1 MSALETDT
9 VTVDTTG
16 ASVPLPTYSQTSRAP
31 WIEAIARNLGSSYFG
46 TPTQP
51 GMMSKPIPIPMQ
63 QVAGLSPME
72 IQARNLA
79 GGLGGFSGQL
89 NEAQRMYRQGSR
101 QFNPNEARPYMD
113 QGARD
118 LFGSSYGQADVGF
131 GGGRGYVDPT
141 ASSYIRGGQG
151 QFGGGFD
158 DPSIRGMYQQS
169 TQGYDPRSTQ
179 SYMNPYEDSVVQQ
192 TMKDIRE
199 SGAKSDIGRRASEIS
214 QGAFGGSRSRLQQ
227 GESDRA
233 LGRGM
238 MEAVGGL
245 RSQGYQQAQQAAMG
259 EFGRQQD
266 ARARAAQGMGSYGRQ
281 GQQLRQ
287 SAYEDAMGRSL
298 QGGQLYGSQ
307 GMQGRQMAQSAFEDA
322 QRRRQ
327 QAASGMGGL
336 SSDAFG
342 QAMNAYQA
350 GTAGQRA
357 GAAGIGGLGRQGFD
371 MLTSQIGTMGGL
383 GQVGRGIQDRGFAN
397 QYRAATQMADE
408 PWMRMQRGMQLLG
421 GISPYGATVQ
431 QGYGTQQGSK
441 GFYQD
446 PSSFMKGIGGLG
458 ELLALFRD

>member
-1 MSALETDT
+1 MGWLDDLLQSDT
-9 VTVDTTG
+9 EIVDTTG
-16 ASVPLPTYSQTSRAP
+16 RTAPLPKYEQTTRAP
-31 WIEAIARNLGSSYFG
+31 WIEAIARNLGTSYFG
-46 TPTQP
+46 SPTQG
-51 GMMSKPIPIPMQ
+51 GMMSQPIPIPMQ

-79 GGLGGFSGQL
+79 GGLGGFGGQL

-101 QFNPNEARPYMD
+101 QYNPNEARPYMD
-113 QGARD
+113 QGARN
-118 LFGSSYGQADVGF
+118 LFGSSY
-131 GGGRGYVDPT
+131 
-141 ASSYIRGGQG
+141 G

-169 TQGYDPRSTQ
+169 TGGFNPQSTQ
-179 SYMNPYEDSVVQQ
+179 NYMNPYEDSVVQQ

-199 SGAKSDIGRRASEIS
+199 SGAQSDIGRRASEIS

-233 LGRGM
+233 LGRGLM
-238 MEAVGGL
+238 DAVGGI

-287 SAYEDAMGRSL
+287 SA
-298 QGGQLYGSQ
+298 
-307 GMQGRQMAQSAFEDA
+307 FEDA

-342 QAMNAYQA
+342 QSMNAYQM

-357 GAAGIGGLGRQGFD
+357 GAAGIAGLGQQGYD
-371 MLTSQIGTMGGL
+371 MLTGQIGTMQGL
-383 GQVGRGIQDRGFAN
+383 GATGRGIQDRGFAN

-421 GISPYGATVQ
+421 GISPYGATIQ
-431 QGYGTQQGSK
+431 QGYGSQLGSQVGYQQ
-441 GFYQD
+441 
-446 PSSFMKGIGGLG
+446 PSSFMGGLSA
-458 ELLALFRD
+458 LASLKGLFG